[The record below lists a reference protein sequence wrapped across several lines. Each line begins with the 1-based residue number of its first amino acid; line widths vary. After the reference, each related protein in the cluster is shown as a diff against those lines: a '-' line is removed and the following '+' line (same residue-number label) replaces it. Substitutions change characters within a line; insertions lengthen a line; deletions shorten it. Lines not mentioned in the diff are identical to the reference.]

1 MIGDGL
7 VNPKIYIKSKMI
19 KALSSVFLQL
29 VSDKGWA
36 VAILSTYS
44 PGDDIFKRDYL
55 SQPIKNI
62 KTPLNIIKVP
72 HGFLEHLPPKKQS
85 KRRIKARMKILKD
98 AKHEI

>member
-1 MIGDGL
+1 
-7 VNPKIYIKSKMI
+7 MI

-29 VSDKGWA
+29 VSDNGWA

-72 HGFLEHLPPKKQS
+72 HGFL
-85 KRRIKARMKILKD
+85 
-98 AKHEI
+98 